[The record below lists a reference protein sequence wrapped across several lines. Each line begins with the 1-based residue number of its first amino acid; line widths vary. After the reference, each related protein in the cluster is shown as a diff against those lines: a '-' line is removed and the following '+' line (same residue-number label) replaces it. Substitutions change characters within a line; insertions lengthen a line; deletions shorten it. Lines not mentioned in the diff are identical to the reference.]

1 MKHVTGGL
9 LTLALWAGILVA
21 RLLIG
26 LGWVDT
32 SAGIVVVLQSAWPLA
47 GAVLAVLT
55 GGVAAVTRRW
65 HVASRSPRPPSS
77 SLGRSAI
84 WCCGQSTRGRRSF
97 RELRAG
103 GPASPSCRPGAKDSR
118 PVAPSC

>member
-21 RLLIG
+21 LLLIG

-65 HVASRSPRPPSS
+65 HVASRSPRPPPQ
-77 SLGRSAI
+77 L
-84 WCCGQSTRGRRSF
+84 
-97 RELRAG
+97 
-103 GPASPSCRPGAKDSR
+103 PGAAGWRSGLAELQTWREGQPTGR
-118 PVAPSC
+118 PLVLAGDFNAS